1 MPALC
6 FADLERSIMQNN
18 QPTILSGTGIYQNA
32 TGPMRYRLTND
43 YLFKQLLQRNQHVLK
58 ALICSLL
65 HFSPDQV
72 ADAIVTNPIILG
84 EQITDKTIILDVNVV
99 FNNGSRINMEMQVVN
114 ERNWPERSTLYA
126 CRNFADL
133 NEGEKYKDIKPVY
146 QVGFLDFTLFP
157 EQPVFYSTYKLMDLK
172 TQHIFTEKLSIRII
186 DLTEINLA
194 TEEDKRYNI
203 DRWAR
208 LFKAQTWEEIK
219 MLAAQDTIME
229 DAATTLYQLSE
240 DERIRMECWARED
253 RLKREQAR
261 EDLIEE
267 QKQALAEKEQEL
279 AEKDL
284 ALQSKDQELQSK
296 DQALVEKDKI
306 IAELQARLTAGN

>member
-1 MPALC
+1 
-6 FADLERSIMQNN
+6 
-18 QPTILSGTGIYQNA
+18 
-32 TGPMRYRLTND
+32 
-43 YLFKQLLQRNQHVLK
+43 
-58 ALICSLL
+58 
-65 HFSPDQV
+65 
-72 ADAIVTNPIILG
+72 
-84 EQITDKTIILDVNVV
+84 
-99 FNNGSRINMEMQVVN
+99 
-114 ERNWPERSTLYA
+114 
-126 CRNFADL
+126 
-133 NEGEKYKDIKPVY
+133 
-146 QVGFLDFTLFP
+146 
-157 EQPVFYSTYKLMDLK
+157 MDLK
-172 TQHIFTEKLSIRII
+172 TQRIFTEKLSIRII
-186 DLTEINLA
+186 DLTEIDLA

>member
-1 MPALC
+1 
-6 FADLERSIMQNN
+6 
-18 QPTILSGTGIYQNA
+18 
-32 TGPMRYRLTND
+32 
-43 YLFKQLLQRNQHVLK
+43 
-58 ALICSLL
+58 
-65 HFSPDQV
+65 
-72 ADAIVTNPIILG
+72 
-84 EQITDKTIILDVNVV
+84 
-99 FNNGSRINMEMQVVN
+99 
-114 ERNWPERSTLYA
+114 
-126 CRNFADL
+126 
-133 NEGEKYKDIKPVY
+133 
-146 QVGFLDFTLFP
+146 
-157 EQPVFYSTYKLMDLK
+157 
-172 TQHIFTEKLSIRII
+172 
-186 DLTEINLA
+186 
-194 TEEDKRYNI
+194 
-203 DRWAR
+203 
-208 LFKAQTWEEIK
+208 

-306 IAELQARLTAGN
+306 IAELQARLAAGN

>member
-1 MPALC
+1 
-6 FADLERSIMQNN
+6 
-18 QPTILSGTGIYQNA
+18 
-32 TGPMRYRLTND
+32 
-43 YLFKQLLQRNQHVLK
+43 
-58 ALICSLL
+58 
-65 HFSPDQV
+65 
-72 ADAIVTNPIILG
+72 
-84 EQITDKTIILDVNVV
+84 
-99 FNNGSRINMEMQVVN
+99 
-114 ERNWPERSTLYA
+114 
-126 CRNFADL
+126 
-133 NEGEKYKDIKPVY
+133 
-146 QVGFLDFTLFP
+146 
-157 EQPVFYSTYKLMDLK
+157 
-172 TQHIFTEKLSIRII
+172 
-186 DLTEINLA
+186 
-194 TEEDKRYNI
+194 
-203 DRWAR
+203 
-208 LFKAQTWEEIK
+208 

-296 DQALVEKDKI
+296 DQELQSKDQALVEKDKI

>member
-1 MPALC
+1 MNNKKAPAHPQC
-6 FADLERSIMQNN
+6 I
-18 QPTILSGTGIYQNA
+18 
-32 TGPMRYRLTND
+32 
-43 YLFKQLLQRNQHVLK
+43 
-58 ALICSLL
+58 
-65 HFSPDQV
+65 
-72 ADAIVTNPIILG
+72 
-84 EQITDKTIILDVNVV
+84 EQMI
-99 FNNGSRINMEMQVVN
+99 
-114 ERNWPERSTLYA
+114 
-126 CRNFADL
+126 
-133 NEGEKYKDIKPVY
+133 
-146 QVGFLDFTLFP
+146 
-157 EQPVFYSTYKLMDLK
+157 
-172 TQHIFTEKLSIRII
+172 IFTEKLSIRII
-186 DLTEINLA
+186 DLTEIDLA

-261 EDLIEE
+261 KDLIEE

-306 IAELQARLTAGN
+306 IAELQVRLDK

>member
-6 FADLERSIMQNN
+6 FAD
-18 QPTILSGTGIYQNA
+18 
-32 TGPMRYRLTND
+32 
-43 YLFKQLLQRNQHVLK
+43 
-58 ALICSLL
+58 
-65 HFSPDQV
+65 
-72 ADAIVTNPIILG
+72 
-84 EQITDKTIILDVNVV
+84 
-99 FNNGSRINMEMQVVN
+99 
-114 ERNWPERSTLYA
+114 PER
-126 CRNFADL
+126 
-133 NEGEKYKDIKPVY
+133 
-146 QVGFLDFTLFP
+146 
-157 EQPVFYSTYKLMDLK
+157 MDLK
-172 TQHIFTEKLSIRII
+172 TQRIFTEKLSIRII
-186 DLTEINLA
+186 DLTEIGLA